1 MRILPLNALLHGRRS
16 LKALS
21 LIAIGLTCGSCARF
35 PASGAAGFSAITF
48 TCKVAGKINTSVDS
62 DPSTYYVYDVALS
75 ASPDPNPLPNLAP
88 VPVINSSNPNGRVA
102 GSPTHFIEYNS
113 LAPTTSAPF
122 TLYRF
127 AKSSEIS
134 NPNDPTNPIN
144 LAVFSQSTR
153 GQIINFTT
161 PSTGGDPAT
170 LSFTVYTNMLADTDA
185 DAKALR
191 SLQVNILSMT
201 RLANQGS
208 GTRVIDALGD
218 SRSVSG
224 LNNFLQ
230 INLLR
235 AGTYNN
241 SASFEPTGDTFGG
254 TDPDIDIVDYSITVT
269 PP

>member
-1 MRILPLNALLHGRRS
+1 
-16 LKALS
+16 
-21 LIAIGLTCGSCARF
+21 
-35 PASGAAGFSAITF
+35 
-48 TCKVAGKINTSVDS
+48 
-62 DPSTYYVYDVALS
+62 
-75 ASPDPNPLPNLAP
+75 
-88 VPVINSSNPNGRVA
+88 
-102 GSPTHFIEYNS
+102 
-113 LAPTTSAPF
+113 
-122 TLYRF
+122 
-127 AKSSEIS
+127 
-134 NPNDPTNPIN
+134 
-144 LAVFSQSTR
+144 
-153 GQIINFTT
+153 
-161 PSTGGDPAT
+161 
-170 LSFTVYTNMLADTDA
+170 MLADTDA